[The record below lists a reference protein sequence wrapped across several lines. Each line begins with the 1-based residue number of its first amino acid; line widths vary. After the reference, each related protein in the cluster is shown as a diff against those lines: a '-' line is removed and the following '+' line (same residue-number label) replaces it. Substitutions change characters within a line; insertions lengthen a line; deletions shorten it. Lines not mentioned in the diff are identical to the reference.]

1 MKPEETPAP
10 WSLTEREAPHPLDHG
25 PATML
30 ASQGAK
36 GEGAGMPVDGVQA
49 TARTGSCSDQ
59 ATSGPQDRTAEL
71 ERRVAEL
78 EAENQRLREALATPA
93 GPRDENDLVEFLV
106 STPLPVAVM
115 RGGHVVR
122 ASAAFASALGLTLEE
137 LGTIA
142 VAELIPEASR
152 SALLE
157 RVVRAER
164 GAFNPPVQV
173 RLRRRDGGWATFLSV
188 SFPISLGGQAA
199 ALAVGID
206 LSERIA
212 SEERVAA
219 SEERLQRVLNTLP
232 DVAYVLDLEARQ
244 VEFVSQR
251 AGELLGWS
259 IDELLRLEG
268 GAFNL
273 IHPEDLR
280 VVATLTDQANASP
293 PGGIVEFEV
302 RARAKDGQFRHLRA
316 RETCFDRNPDGTVR
330 RILGSVR
337 DVTDERRTQEALA
350 RSEAQYR
357 ALVENLPDI
366 VSRMD
371 VEGRCLFVNQR
382 IEDYS
387 PHQRRDV
394 IGKTPAE
401 LGYPPREAAQFVDE
415 IATVIRTGEP
425 HHREFVNPT
434 PDGLRVFEQRLIPE
448 LDPAGRVASVLAV
461 GRDVTAQRRVEQEYR
476 GLFEGLADAFVV
488 VEPLRSEGEVVDFR
502 VALANSQFFC
512 LLERSGD
519 DVVGKTATELLP
531 TLRDFFVSLIA
542 RVATTRKPEE
552 FSAYSAHYAKHLEG
566 FAFATDFAR
575 CACIVRDVT
584 ERRAAEREL
593 VESREQLRALAVQI
607 SAVEERERRKLAAFL
622 HDQVGQALALLRIRL
637 GPLASAADPQTRTLV
652 EEMRSLL
659 STTLE
664 QTQNLTF
671 DLSPP
676 ILYELG
682 IEAAIEW
689 FGERLAEQHG
699 FAFAFA
705 VDGQQSELPHPAH
718 VVLFR
723 VVRELLINV
732 VKHASA
738 QHVSVRVEW
747 LEEQLKIRVE
757 DDGVG
762 LPAAHEGWRRCGFGL
777 LSVREHMRSLGGQ
790 FELGPVSAS
799 AGETRSAHGTV
810 ALLLMPLASAPRSGD
825 ALGPGLPRSG
835 GL

>member
-1 MKPEETPAP
+1 
-10 WSLTEREAPHPLDHG
+10 
-25 PATML
+25 
-30 ASQGAK
+30 
-36 GEGAGMPVDGVQA
+36 MPVDGVQA
-49 TARTGSCSDQ
+49 RARTDE
-59 ATSGPQDRTAEL
+59 AASGPQDRIAEL

-78 EAENQRLREALATPA
+78 AAENQRLREALASPA
-93 GPRDENDLVEFLV
+93 GPRDEHDLVEFLV

-122 ASAAFASALGLTLEE
+122 ASAAFASALGLTLDE

-157 RVVRAER
+157 RVARAER

-188 SFPISLGGQAA
+188 SCPIAFGGQPA

-212 SEERVAA
+212 SQERVSD

-232 DVAYVLDLEARQ
+232 DVAYVIDLETRQ

-259 IDELLRLEG
+259 LEELLRLEG
-268 GAFNL
+268 GAFHL

-280 VVATLTDQANASP
+280 VVSTLTDQANAAP

-302 RARAKDGQFRHLRA
+302 RARAKDGEFRHLRA

-337 DVTDERRTQEALA
+337 DVTDERRVQQALA
-350 RSEAQYR
+350 QSEAQYR

-371 VEGRCLFVNQR
+371 AEGRCLFVNQR

-387 PHQRRDV
+387 PRKRSE
-394 IGKTPAE
+394 ITGKTPSD
-401 LGYPPREAAQFVDE
+401 LGYPPLEVERFMHEIHEVFRTGQRRQRE
-415 IATVIRTGEP
+415 IAIPWSG
-425 HHREFVNPT
+425 
-434 PDGLRVFEQRLIPE
+434 GLLAFEQRFIPE
-448 LDPAGRVASVLAV
+448 LDPRGEVASALVV
-461 GRDVTAQRRVEQEYR
+461 GRNLTEQRRVEQEYR

-488 VEPLRSEGEVVDFR
+488 VEPQYVEGEVVEFR
-502 VALANSQFFC
+502 VALANSQFFRI
-512 LLERSGD
+512 LERSGD
-519 DVVGKTATELLP
+519 DVVGKTAAELLP

-542 RVATTRKPEE
+542 RVAKTHKLEE
-552 FSAYSAHYAKHLEG
+552 FSAFSAHYAKHLEG
-566 FAFATDFAR
+566 FAFATDFGR

-584 ERRAAEREL
+584 ARRAAEREL

-607 SAVEERERRKLAAFL
+607 SAVEERERRKLATFL

-705 VDGQQSELPHPAH
+705 VDGQPSDLAHPAH

-738 QHVSVRVEW
+738 RHVSVRVEW
-747 LEEQLKIRVE
+747 GEEQLKIRVE

-762 LPAAHEGWRRCGFGL
+762 LPVGHEAWRRCGFGL

-790 FELGPVSAS
+790 LELGPVAPS
-799 AGETRSAHGTV
+799 AGDARSAHGTV

-825 ALGPGLPRSG
+825 APGSGLPRSG